1 MAGFCVFSRKKR
13 KIFLANSP
21 KALTL
26 EAVLSY
32 NKNMQ
37 NEMKTKTDK
46 IRIFWRVVT
55 TLACALML
63 LFIFSNSLKTA
74 EASSA
79 QSSVVVDTIQDVAS
93 VIAPQSPIATA
104 TGEAYDKL
112 HADVRTLAH
121 FSEFMLLGALFF
133 WCWYSYT
140 DKKIW
145 LLAPAAGAIFTPMID
160 ELLQMLSSGRAAEW
174 FDVAVDVSGGLCG
187 GIFALCTLTLGI
199 HIYRKR
205 KQKIQNAQTASE

>member
-1 MAGFCVFSRKKR
+1 MTGFCVFSRKKR
-13 KIFLANSP
+13 KIFSANSS
-21 KALTL
+21 KTLTL

-32 NKNMQ
+32 NRNMR
-37 NEMKTKTDK
+37 NEINGKTDK

-63 LFIFSNSLKTA
+63 IFIFSNSLRTA

-79 QSSVVVDTIQDVAS
+79 QSSAVVDTIQDVAS
-93 VIAPQSPIATA
+93 VVAPESSIATA

-121 FSEFMLLGALFF
+121 FLEFMLLGALFF

-145 LLAPAAGAIFTPMID
+145 LLAPAAGAILTPMLD
-160 ELLQMLSSGRAAEW
+160 ELLQTLSSGRAAEW
-174 FDVAVDVSGGLCG
+174 FDVAVDVFGGVCG
-187 GIFALCTLTLGI
+187 GVFALCTLTLGI
-199 HIYRKR
+199 HIYRKH
-205 KQKIQNAQTASE
+205 KQKAQTAAE